1 MNTFSIKTDES
12 GEVTIFNGS
21 KLAAQM
27 IDLTDLGMGIVP
39 HKLNTLSEMQ
49 ALEIIFELGYKT
61 IAEKM
66 MAEIVAEEAY
76 INNATKEELKEVLGS
91 GRAKKGI
98 FEGDIIDGELEIG
111 QVSSI
116 INKMQTAAEVI
127 DEIIS
132 EFNAEK
138 TNLVDIDFQ

>member
-12 GEVTIFNGS
+12 GEVTIFDGS

-27 IDLTDLGMGIVP
+27 IDLTDLGMCIVP

-49 ALEIIFELGYKT
+49 ALEIIFNLGYKT

-76 INNATKEELKEVLGS
+76 INNEAAKDQKMMDEQEEESCPLCDTYHNDWDNCFHMRE
-91 GRAKKGI
+91 
-98 FEGDIIDGELEIG
+98 EY
-111 QVSSI
+111 
-116 INKMQTAAEVI
+116 
-127 DEIIS
+127 
-132 EFNAEK
+132 
-138 TNLVDIDFQ
+138 